1 MVVEVVAAEEVI
13 VGEGE
18 AEGVV
23 ADSEEEVVETEEEV
37 AEAEEGVDV
46 VAEGVAGVVAR
57 QLLLN
62 LIDTEEYLLQEEKKM
77 PL

>member
-1 MVVEVVAAEEVI
+1 M
-13 VGEGE
+13 
-18 AEGVV
+18 
-23 ADSEEEVVETEEEV
+23 VETEEEV
-37 AEAEEGVDV
+37 AEAEEEVDV
-46 VAEGVAGVVAR
+46 VEEEAAGVVAR